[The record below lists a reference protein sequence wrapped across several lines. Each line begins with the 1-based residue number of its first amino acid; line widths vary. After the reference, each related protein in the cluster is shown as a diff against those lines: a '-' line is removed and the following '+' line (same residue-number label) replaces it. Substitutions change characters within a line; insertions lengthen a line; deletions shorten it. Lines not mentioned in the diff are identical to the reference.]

1 MAFAVQNHVAYIYST
16 HVKIPHMA
24 SVDHFYITT
33 QIGLSSLTPISA
45 NIAQLISR
53 GMLSSKLFKYLRY
66 LYPFKRYAK
75 VLFMFKVLFVLN
87 SDPLEFL
94 GCFLLF
100 TVKDIKESF

>member
-53 GMLSSKLFKYLRY
+53 GMLKVQNRSNPLHRFVKKNVPWLF
-66 LYPFKRYAK
+66 
-75 VLFMFKVLFVLN
+75 
-87 SDPLEFL
+87 
-94 GCFLLF
+94 
-100 TVKDIKESF
+100 